1 MDYRKKAIELYE
13 KGETI
18 ETINKKVGIPIE
30 LQTIINWKNE
40 DEIKNRRF
48 FIIKLQKQQKSEINY
63 DKRKEL
69 LLKLTKQLEEMLE
82 LIPNDINTETQLM
95 YANINLRNI
104 ERAREIAES
113 ILKKTETKE
122 VLNGLCILE
131 EMSGNYDLAIEM
143 AEKILE
149 REPEN
154 EFYKRKV
161 ERLRG
166 RKNDKKNNEPSE
178 KDRLYAQIATLERS
192 TKTLIEKKQQEL
204 VMKEEDETSLQQISQ
219 ETYKEV
225 YEKVKQISQK
235 ILDKFPN
242 EILARERLL
251 KAYYITGEIEKVKE
265 ISQDILGKN
274 NKSEITLWYLA
285 KIERTEGNLQKEKEY
300 LEQIV
305 QNSKTGVSIRISQR
319 IEKINAI
326 LESQNEEENIEEKNQ
341 YTEEDRR
348 VWIDEINR
356 KFLYG
361 ELSKADIDKTLEQA
375 RKYPNFTK
383 SLIEILELEC
393 KMTENFKE
401 KIEKL
406 ERYIDSEYSI
416 SKQDYK
422 DIMEEITK
430 TRKQKEESEQDK
442 ERDEL

>member
-1 MDYRKKAIELYE
+1 MDYRKRAVKLYE

-18 ETINKKVGIPIE
+18 EAINKKIGIPLE
-30 LQTIINWKNE
+30 LQTIINWQNE
-40 DEIKNRRF
+40 DKIKNRRF
-48 FIIKLQKQQKSEINY
+48 FIIKLQKQQKAETNY
-63 DKRKEL
+63 DKRKKI
-69 LLKLTKQLEEMLE
+69 LLKMTKQLEEMLE
-82 LIPNDINTETQLM
+82 LVPNDINTETQLM

-122 VLNGLCILE
+122 VLNGLSIIE

-143 AEKILE
+143 TGKILE

-161 ERLRG
+161 ERLRE
-166 RKNDKKNNEPSE
+166 RKNKNNELSE

-192 TKTLIEKKQQEL
+192 TKTLIEKKQQEV
-204 VMKEEDETSLQQISQ
+204 VMKEEDETSLKQITQ
-219 ETYKEV
+219 EAYKEV
-225 YEKVKQISQK
+225 YEKVKQISKK

-251 KAYYITGEIEKVKE
+251 KAYYITGEVEKVKE

-285 KIERTEGNLQKEKEY
+285 KIERTEGNIQKEKEY

-305 QNSKTGVSIRISQR
+305 QNSKTGASIRISQR

-326 LESQNEEENIEEKNQ
+326 LENQNEEENIEERNK
-341 YTEEDRR
+341 YTEEDRI
-348 VWIDEINR
+348 VWLDEINR

-383 SLIEILELEC
+383 SLIEILEIEC
-393 KMTENFKE
+393 KMTEKFEE

-430 TRKQKEESEQDK
+430 TRKQKQEFEHDK
-442 ERDEL
+442 ERG

>member
-1 MDYRKKAIELYE
+1 MDYRKKAVELYE

-18 ETINKKVGIPIE
+18 ETINKKVGIPLE

-40 DEIKNRRF
+40 DEIQNRRV
-48 FIIKLQKQQKSEINY
+48 FIIKLQKQQKAETNY
-63 DKRKEL
+63 DKRKEI

-104 ERAREIAES
+104 EKAREIAYS
-113 ILKKTETKE
+113 ILKKAETKE
-122 VLNGLCILE
+122 VLNGLSIIE
-131 EMSGNYDLAIEM
+131 EISRNYDLAIEFS
-143 AEKILE
+143 EKILQ
-149 REPEN
+149 REPDN

-161 ERLRG
+161 ERLKE
-166 RKNDKKNNEPSE
+166 RKTNKTNNEPSE
-178 KDRLYAQIATLERS
+178 KDKLYAQIATLERS
-192 TKTLIEKKQQEL
+192 AKTLVEKKQQEI
-204 VMKEEDETSLQQISQ
+204 VMKEEDETSLKQVTQ
-219 ETYKEV
+219 EAYKEI
-225 YEKVKQISQK
+225 YEKVKEISQK
-235 ILDKFPN
+235 ILDSFPN

-251 KAYYITGEIEKVKE
+251 KAYYITGEIEKAKE
-265 ISQDILGKN
+265 ISQEILSKN

-305 QNSKTGVSIRISQR
+305 QNSKQGVSIRISQR
-319 IEKINAI
+319 IEKINII
-326 LESQNEEENIEEKNQ
+326 LEKQNEQEKMQEENQ

-361 ELSKADIDKTLEQA
+361 ELSKTDIDETLEQA
-375 RKYPNFTK
+375 RRYPNFTK

-393 KMTENFKE
+393 KMTENFEE

-422 DIMEEITK
+422 DIMEEITR
-430 TRKQKEESEQDK
+430 TREHKKELKKDY
-442 ERDEL
+442 ERDEI